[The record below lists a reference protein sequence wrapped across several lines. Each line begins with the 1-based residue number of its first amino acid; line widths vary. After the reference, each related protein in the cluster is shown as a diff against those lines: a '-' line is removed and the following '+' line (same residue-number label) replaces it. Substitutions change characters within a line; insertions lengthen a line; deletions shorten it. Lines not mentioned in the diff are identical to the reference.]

1 MDNNNNNN
9 NKQEQQGNNNTKHT
23 NNSVSKN
30 GNLDCDDDVEIGKT
44 MISDKHPNTIDS
56 FWFALAPGTIAKP
69 FDFVTVEQYFTSPS
83 SVLSAETT
91 TATTS
96 RRLPRSS
103 SHSTKTIGM
112 VQDLHAILPND
123 DFHCLFQHLN

>member
-1 MDNNNNNN
+1 MDTNN
-9 NKQEQQGNNNTKHT
+9 NKQEERQRNNNNNDTKHT
-23 NNSVSKN
+23 NNGIFKN
-30 GNLDCDDDVEIGKT
+30 GNLDHDDDIEIGKT
-44 MISDKHPNTIDS
+44 MISDKHPNTIDG

-83 SVLSAETT
+83 SMLSAETK

-103 SHSTKTIGM
+103 STHSTKTVGM
-112 VQDLHAILPND
+112 VQDLHAIV
-123 DFHCLFQHLN
+123 